1 VRPSARPPVLL
12 LAALLVGCSA
22 LDTAAAVVDGERIA
36 EERFRNQVEFL
47 LLNPD
52 LAGQYPGEQGTKD
65 LARDYLT
72 FLIHQ
77 VFVERF
83 ARQEGIAVPEA
94 EAQDLLDQQVAA
106 LGGVEGFEQALAQTG
121 ASQADVI
128 DLVTQPVLRA
138 EVSEA
143 LLSEEIP
150 EEQLREEYESRIG
163 EFTTARVSHI
173 LLETQQEAQ
182 DLARRVTPANFAEMA
197 SRFSADPSTAPAG
210 GDLGVQRLSDLV
222 EPFAQAVLDTPVGE
236 VGGPV
241 KTQFGYHL
249 ILVSRRDTLPFE
261 EVQVQLVAESRP
273 EVFNDWLLEQV
284 DEAEI
289 RVNPRY
295 GYFDLDTGQ
304 VLPRTATTPSPPPS
318 VQVVP

>member
-1 VRPSARPPVLL
+1 
-12 LAALLVGCSA
+12 
-22 LDTAAAVVDGERIA
+22 
-36 EERFRNQVEFL
+36 
-47 LLNPD
+47 
-52 LAGQYPGEQGTKD
+52 
-65 LARDYLT
+65 
-72 FLIHQ
+72 
-77 VFVERF
+77 
-83 ARQEGIAVPEA
+83 
-94 EAQDLLDQQVAA
+94 
-106 LGGVEGFEQALAQTG
+106 
-121 ASQADVI
+121 
-128 DLVTQPVLRA
+128 
-138 EVSEA
+138 
-143 LLSEEIP
+143 
-150 EEQLREEYESRIG
+150 
-163 EFTTARVSHI
+163 
-173 LLETQQEAQ
+173 
-182 DLARRVTPANFAEMA
+182 MA
-197 SRFSADPSTAPAG
+197 SRFSADPNTAPAG